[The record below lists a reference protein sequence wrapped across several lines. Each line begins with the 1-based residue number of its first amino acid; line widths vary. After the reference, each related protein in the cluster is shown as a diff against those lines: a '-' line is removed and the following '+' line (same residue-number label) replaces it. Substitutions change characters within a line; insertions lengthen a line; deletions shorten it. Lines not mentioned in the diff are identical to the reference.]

1 MKTLIELYDDR
12 PVENVLGTEVFKP
25 ETTVFLCEAEIAQDK
40 NEKKKITSYFR
51 QMGLQT
57 EVIFKE
63 CSRFDTDKIERMLYK
78 ITQEYPDCVMDI
90 TGGTEAA
97 LFACG
102 KFCATSDIPAFTYSR
117 RRNMFFNIH
126 KADFAE
132 ELTCNVNHTV
142 SECFRMA
149 GGALRTG
156 RVNNAILDQYMDL
169 YDPFFEL
176 YLKYRT
182 TWNKVVSWMVRAS
195 QSKKKENPKLK
206 VSCAKVLKGERGN
219 RLLAPER
226 ALADMEKLDMIRNLS
241 VTKDRVEFAFR
252 DQQIR
257 TWLRDVGSVLEL
269 YVYKACMDAGLFN
282 DVMTSAIVDWEGDNR
297 KDNVTNE
304 IDVMAMQG
312 IFPTFI
318 SCKTCSIETEAL
330 NELAILRDRFGGEAA
345 RAVIVT
351 TQRCQSITR
360 HRAAELNIDVI
371 DLDDLKKAENPIRSI
386 KNTRGD

>member
-12 PVENVLGTEVFKP
+12 PVENVLGTEVFHP
-25 ETTVFLCEAEIAQDK
+25 ETTVFLCEAEIAQNK
-40 NEKKKITSYFR
+40 REKQKIASYLKG
-51 QMGLQT
+51 MGLQT
-57 EVIFKE
+57 EVVFKE
-63 CSRFDTDKIERMLYK
+63 CSRFDTEKIERMLQK
-78 ITQEYPDCVMDI
+78 TTEEYPDCVMDI

-132 ELTCNVNHTV
+132 EKTCNVQHTIAQ
-142 SECFRMA
+142 CFKMA

-156 RVNNAILDQYMDL
+156 RVDNAVLDQYMDL
-169 YDPFFEL
+169 YEPFFEL

-182 TWNKVVSWMVRAS
+182 GWNKIVSWMVRAS
-195 QSKKKENPKLK
+195 QGKKKESPKLK

-219 RLLAPER
+219 RLQAPEQ
-226 ALADMEKLDMIRNLS
+226 ALGDMEKLGMIHNLK
-241 VTKDRVEFAFR
+241 VTREQVEFVFR

-269 YVYKACMDAGLFN
+269 YVYKACKDAYIFN
-282 DVMTSAIVDWEGDNR
+282 DVMTSAIVDWEGDNK
-297 KDNVTNE
+297 KDNVSNE

-318 SCKTCSIETEAL
+318 SCKTCNIETEAL

-351 TQRCQSITR
+351 TQRCQNVTR
-360 HRAAELNIDVI
+360 HRAAELNISVV
-371 DLDDLKKAENPIRSI
+371 DLDDLKKIKNLGESI
-386 KNTRGD
+386 KKARGD